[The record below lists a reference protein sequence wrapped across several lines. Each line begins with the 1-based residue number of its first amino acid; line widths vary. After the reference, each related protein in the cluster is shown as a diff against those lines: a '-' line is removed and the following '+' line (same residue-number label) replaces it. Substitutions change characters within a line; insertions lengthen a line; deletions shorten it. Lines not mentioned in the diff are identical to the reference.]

1 MLATST
7 LSCKNGV
14 VLRAV
19 WKLALFLR
27 ELAAVR
33 RGNLSSWQD
42 CRTLS
47 DSVSPLT
54 LMNVTREREMQKAV
68 VIPFPPLNIAN
79 FKEVIEVTSA
89 RLKYNSLFCA
99 FT

>member
-54 LMNVTREREMQKAV
+54 LMNVTRERERCKKQLLS
-68 VIPFPPLNIAN
+68 PSPL
-79 FKEVIEVTSA
+79 
-89 RLKYNSLFCA
+89 
-99 FT
+99 